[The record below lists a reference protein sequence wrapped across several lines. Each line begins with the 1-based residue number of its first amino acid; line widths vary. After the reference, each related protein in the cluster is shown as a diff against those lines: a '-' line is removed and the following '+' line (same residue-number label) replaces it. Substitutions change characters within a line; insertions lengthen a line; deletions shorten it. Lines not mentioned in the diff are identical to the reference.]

1 MSTSNQSFRKIVTTK
16 GGNLLS
22 FFYNPQSNLLVVDLV
37 DKDETRRNEIICRTL
52 NEEKMLSHKKV
63 KT

>member
-37 DKDETRRNEIICRTL
+37 DKDETCRNEIICRTL

>member
-1 MSTSNQSFRKIVTTK
+1 MSTSNQIFRKIVTTK

-37 DKDETRRNEIICRTL
+37 DKDETCGNEIIRWTL
-52 NEEKMLSHKKV
+52 NEEKLLSHKKI